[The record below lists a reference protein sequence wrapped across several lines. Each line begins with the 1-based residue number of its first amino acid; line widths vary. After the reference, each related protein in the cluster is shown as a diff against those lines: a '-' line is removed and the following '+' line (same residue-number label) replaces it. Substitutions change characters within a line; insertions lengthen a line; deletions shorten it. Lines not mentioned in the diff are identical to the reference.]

1 MSAPTKKPLLGITL
15 GDPCGIGPE
24 IVLRLLRSRKARAVA
39 SFAIFGSAAILEK
52 VGGAL
57 SIPVPRMETA
67 HPGGELRGRREPVL
81 VDCVPCPQRL
91 ALRGKA
97 TAAGGRTAIAWV
109 AQAIR
114 EAMAG
119 GIDGIVTAPINKEA
133 VLKGGHQWPG
143 HTEML
148 AAKTGTRKPVMMMA
162 AGSLRAALVTTH
174 ASIKNLPA
182 LITRKNVLETIRITH
197 RGLRQYFGIS
207 RPRLFVCGLNPH
219 AGEAGRFGREE
230 LAAIAPAVRQAAR
243 EGIECCGPLPA
254 DVVFTQRAMKQYDA
268 AIAMYHDQATI
279 PVKLLAFETGVNL
292 TLGLPIIRT
301 SPDHGT
307 AFDIVAQGIADHR
320 SMLAAA
326 LLGAQMAGA
335 RWSAR

>member
-1 MSAPTKKPLLGITL
+1 MSAQTEKPLLGVTM

-39 SFAIFGSAAILEK
+39 SFAIFGSATILDK
-52 VGGAL
+52 VGNAL
-57 SIPVPRMETA
+57 GIPVPRMETA
-67 HPGGELRGRREPVL
+67 NPGGELRGYKYPVL
-81 VDCVPCPQRL
+81 VDCVPCPSRL

-97 TAAGGRTAIAWV
+97 TAAGGRASIEWI
-109 AQAIR
+109 AQAIG
-114 EAMAG
+114 EAMADD
-119 GIDGIVTAPINKEA
+119 IDGIVTAPINKEA
-133 VLKGGHQWPG
+133 VLKGGHKWPG

-148 AAKTGTRKPVMMMA
+148 AAKTGVRKPVMMMA
-162 AGSLRAALVTTH
+162 GGPLRAALVTTH
-174 ASIKNLPA
+174 ASIKKLPA

-197 RGLRQYFGIS
+197 RDLRQYFGI
-207 RPRLFVCGLNPH
+207 RKPRLFVCGLNPH

-230 LAAIAPAVRQAAR
+230 ITAIAPAVRQAKR
-243 EGIECCGPLPA
+243 EGIECRGPLPA

-279 PVKLLAFETGVNL
+279 PVKLLAFETGVNV

-307 AFDIVAQGIADHR
+307 AFDIVARGIADYR
-320 SMLAAA
+320 SILAAT
-326 LLGAQMAGA
+326 LMGAQMAGA
-335 RWSAR
+335 RRSAR